1 VFLQLTGVV
10 LVKGDKLADFNTNS
24 YLNIQ
29 GDEPAIN
36 WLTGGERLRKIVET
50 TLRHYKLI
58 ILIILVGLGLALQQT
73 GTIDLEALII
83 LARQYADRWWLGVLL
98 VVIQTVL
105 FTFAM
110 AGSSLVW
117 ITAAIFTPVTSTTI
131 IASGTTLGGIFAYL
145 FSERLSEEWTQKIK
159 FSQIYQLLQ
168 KESNFFTLFA
178 LRLMPGF
185 PHSVINY
192 SCGILKT
199 RLIHFIPAAIAGT
212 AIKTYVYS
220 LVIYNATTPDT
231 LTSTINLSSVWP
243 LLALSSFILAVIA
256 VKHYMNNR

>member
-1 VFLQLTGVV
+1 
-10 LVKGDKLADFNTNS
+10 
-24 YLNIQ
+24 
-29 GDEPAIN
+29 
-36 WLTGGERLRKIVET
+36 
-50 TLRHYKLI
+50 LRHYKFIVL
-58 ILIILVGLGLALQQT
+58 LILVGLGLALQQT
-73 GTIDLEALII
+73 GAIDLEGLII
-83 LARQYADRWWLGVLL
+83 FARQYADRWWLGVLL

-110 AGSSLVW
+110 AGSSIVW
-117 ITAAIFTPVTSTTI
+117 ITAAIFTPVTSTAI

-159 FSQIYQLLQ
+159 FSRIYQLLQ

-199 RLIHFIPAAIAGT
+199 RLINFIPAAIAGT

-220 LVIYNATTPDT
+220 LVIYNATTPEA
-231 LTSTINLSSVWP
+231 LTSTIDLSTVWP
-243 LLALSSFILAVIA
+243 LLVLSLLILAA
-256 VKHYMNNR
+256 VFVKRYLRNK